1 MLFRS
6 GPWILEKTG
15 GRGVDMV
22 MDIVGKDYVQRSL
35 GVLAVEGRLVHLATQ
50 GADKTA
56 TIDMRTVLQ
65 KRATI
70 VGSALRWRSPA
81 EKGVVAADLLA
92 KVWPKLAARNPVFPL
107 VDSVHPLADAAK
119 VHEYF
124 DRGAH
129 VGKIVLVP

>member
-1 MLFRS
+1 MTYRAPVEDIMFA
-6 GPWILEKTG
+6 LE
-15 GRGVDMV
+15 
-22 MDIVGKDYVQRSL
+22 
-35 GVLAVEGRLVHLATQ
+35 
-50 GADKTA
+50 TA
-56 TIDMRTVLQ
+56 AGLSDL
-65 KRATI
+65 
-70 VGSALRWRSPA
+70 A